1 MRFNALSTAALALAS
16 ASMVSAQTKS
26 KCDPTKE
33 KGCKPDP
40 AFGKNKVSCDFTKGE
55 CDAFSELDGT
65 SLEYEDKGAVFS
77 IKKDGN
83 APTIETDKYIFF
95 GRVDVD
101 LQIAPGGGII
111 TSVVFESD
119 DLDEIDWE
127 WVGSDDGHVLTN
139 YFGKGDDG
147 TYNRGGTHDVSAAS
161 STFHTYSVDWTPES
175 INWMVDGKSVR
186 TLSKADANGKYPQSP
201 MRIKLGT
208 WAPTDSNSQPGTIEW
223 ANGPA
228 DFANGPFNAYYKKVT
243 IVDYAGG
250 SKPTDKDVKE
260 YVYGDNSGKA
270 ESIQVKLGDGSS
282 DDSDD
287 SDDSDSSSTKKDD
300 SKTSTAAESTGS
312 TKAPASTTG
321 AETTMHTSTHS
332 ATESSGPSK
341 TSDSSDSDESTS
353 PTSVPGAAGRQA
365 IAVGSAIFGA
375 VAAAAVLY

>member
-16 ASMVSAQTKS
+16 ASFVSAQTKS
-26 KCDPTKE
+26 KCDPTEE

-40 AFGKNKVSCDFTKGE
+40 AFGKDKASCDFTSGE

-65 SLEYEDKGAVFS
+65 SLEYNDKGAVFA

-83 APTIETDKYIFF
+83 APTVETDKYIFF

-111 TSVVFESD
+111 TSVVLESD

-139 YFGKGDDG
+139 YFGKGGDDG
-147 TYNRGGTHDVSAAS
+147 TYNRGGTHDVSSAS
-161 STFHTYSVDWTPES
+161 STFHTYSIDWTPES
-175 INWMVDGKSVR
+175 INWMVDGTSVR

-208 WAPTDSNSQPGTIEW
+208 WAPTEKAGSAPGTIEW

-270 ESIQVKLGDGSS
+270 ESIQVKLSDGSS
-282 DDSDD
+282 DDSE
-287 SDDSDSSSTKKDD
+287 DDSDSSSTKKED
-300 SKTSTAAESTGS
+300 SKTSTAAESTG
-312 TKAPASTTG
+312 TKGPASATD
-321 AETTMHTSTHS
+321 ANTTMKTATHT
-332 ATESSGPSK
+332 ATESNGPSK
-341 TSDSSDSDESTS
+341 TSDSSDSDESTT

-365 IAVGSAIFGA
+365 IAILSLIHI
-375 VAAAAVLY
+375 